1 MSEWVE
7 LILKKEMIRLHK
19 KRLMGKQKRDGI
31 GSGMVGLSDNIIT

>member
-1 MSEWVE
+1 MSELSLVE

-31 GSGMVGLSDNIIT
+31 GSGRVVR